1 MGCGES
7 DASDFGGWILGV
19 GVGCWVGLDYIALQ
33 W

>member
-7 DASDFGGWILGV
+7 DASDFGGWILRV

-33 W
+33 